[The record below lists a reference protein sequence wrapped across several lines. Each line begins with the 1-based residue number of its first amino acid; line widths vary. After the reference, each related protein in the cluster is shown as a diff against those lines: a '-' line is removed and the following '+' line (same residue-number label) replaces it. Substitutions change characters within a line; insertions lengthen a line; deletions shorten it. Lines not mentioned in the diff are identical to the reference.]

1 VVSVV
6 QKNPVK
12 WKWLLMKVRPEQ
24 SKAPVPVVQLIAA
37 IVDYAGT
44 PDKLLEMTMGLWP
57 LLQVHR
63 GHTHLRLMLAGKT
76 EGDSVYVEL
85 G

>member
-1 VVSVV
+1 
-6 QKNPVK
+6 
-12 WKWLLMKVRPEQ
+12 MKVRPEQ
-24 SKAPVPVVQLIAA
+24 SKAPVPVVQLVTA
-37 IVDYAGT
+37 IVNHAGT
-44 PDKLLEMTMGLWP
+44 PEIVLEIATRLWP
-57 LLQVHR
+57 QLRVYR

>member
-1 VVSVV
+1 
-6 QKNPVK
+6 
-12 WKWLLMKVRPEQ
+12 MKVRPER
-24 SKAPVPVVQLIAA
+24 SKAPEPAVQLVAA
-37 IVDYAGT
+37 IVNYVDASE
-44 PDKLLEMTMGLWP
+44 KLIEMTTRLWP
-57 LLQVHR
+57 QLQVYR